1 MWKYQKVTCH
11 HHFFTLND
19 YLSLIASLILSSV
32 LDEELQI
39 LREKKRFSP
48 HHGMNILNR
57 QTRKDLS
64 SFNKKATQLTRLPFI
79 P

>member
-1 MWKYQKVTCH
+1 MYKYQKVTCH

-48 HHGMNILNR
+48 HPWYEYF
-57 QTRKDLS
+57 K
-64 SFNKKATQLTRLPFI
+64 
-79 P
+79 

>member
-1 MWKYQKVTCH
+1 MWKYQKVTCY

-19 YLSLIASLILSSV
+19 YLSLIASLILSPV

-48 HHGMNILNR
+48 HPWYEYF
-57 QTRKDLS
+57 K
-64 SFNKKATQLTRLPFI
+64 
-79 P
+79 